1 MAVHDAVIAADK
13 LRLKQGDTELRA
25 PFSPPV
31 SLSAAPGEDNV
42 LFGGPGMCCIIIC
55 VPSSCGLVFLTSS
68 PISAFI
74 DPPGLAEQFFDLSSE
89 DGAHLHLKSNL

>member
-13 LRLKQGDTELRA
+13 LRLEQGDTELRA
-25 PFSPPV
+25 PFSPPA

-55 VPSSCGLVFLTSS
+55 VPSIAVDWYTSLHHQYLCS
-68 PISAFI
+68 SILQVSLNNFSTSLLKTVPISI
-74 DPPGLAEQFFDLSSE
+74 
-89 DGAHLHLKSNL
+89 